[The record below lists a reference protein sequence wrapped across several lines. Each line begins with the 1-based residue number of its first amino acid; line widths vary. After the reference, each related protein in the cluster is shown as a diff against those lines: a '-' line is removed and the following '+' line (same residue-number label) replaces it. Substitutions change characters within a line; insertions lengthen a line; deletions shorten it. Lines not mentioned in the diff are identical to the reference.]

1 MNGQTKS
8 TCHYHKYGYCRERN
22 ECERF
27 HSLVVCIRTNC
38 DIKNCRDR
46 HPQQC
51 KYHASQGFCKFGDSC
66 MYEHN
71 ATATDQKKSLKDEFE
86 DLQKRFDEVLRVTSR
101 HEETIKFLQYKIDMM
116 GKQMIGAVKEMSEH
130 IEYIEDVTRE
140 NERIEQMDFEQTKTI
155 RKENLDDSYNI
166 HCDAQFK
173 EIMEMQRDIAADV
186 EDNLVS
192 IESCLKKQKVEE
204 TLGNL
209 TKLKSKIKSNEK
221 EMKQKLEK
229 DIRYLEYYKDEQE
242 AVFRCIDENGDSYSD
257 DDEDWKP
264 KMDEMYEFLYKM
276 VENIESLPRN
286 NFKKGAEIEIKK
298 MIEIAAEMRKDRDT
312 EIDVKF

>member
-1 MNGQTKS
+1 MNGQTRS

-192 IESCLKKQKVEE
+192 IESGLKKQKVEE

-298 MIEIAAEMRKDRDT
+298 MIEIAAEMRNDRDT

>member
-192 IESCLKKQKVEE
+192 IESGLKKQKVEE

-276 VENIESLPRN
+276 VKNIESLPRN

-298 MIEIAAEMRKDRDT
+298 MIEIAKEMRNDRDT

>member
-38 DIKNCRDR
+38 DIKDCRDR

-192 IESCLKKQKVEE
+192 IESGLKKQKVEE

-264 KMDEMYEFLYKM
+264 KMDEMYKFFYNM
-276 VENIESLPRN
+276 IENIENLPGN
-286 NFKKGAEIEIKK
+286 NFKKGAEMEMKK
-298 MIEIAAEMRKDRDT
+298 MIKIASEMRNDRDS
-312 EIDVKF
+312 EISLKF